1 MKSYKCEN
9 CDEMFRGEGAKEKII
24 QHLLDCA
31 VIEMDEK
38 PYLEVEKELKETYDF
53 IESVAF
59 TFSND
64 FEEHD
69 KAIIKQK
76 DGVTYK
82 VVHRYKSFGKENE
95 KPLTVMKREID
106 AIQKRVCEVLE
117 QAKKVVPEANV
128 RFTGIHENSGYAGNG
143 YIFSF
148 DVNGQVKTIT
158 MYKDYV
164 QTIMEKIK
172 SYYRDEATGV
182 LKLHNLEYSI
192 DGVAVS
198 EWLQRN
204 LGKNC
209 TIQVN
214 DEK

>member
-31 VIEMDEK
+31 VIEMDEQ
-38 PYLEVEKELKETYDF
+38 PYLEVEKQLKEIYDF
-53 IESVAF
+53 IDAVEF

-64 FEEHD
+64 FEYPD
-69 KAIIKQK
+69 MAIIKRK
-76 DGVTYK
+76 DGVMYK
-82 VVHRYKSFGKENE
+82 VAHRLKNFRKEEEDTLVIMSRGIAVIEKRANE
-95 KPLTVMKREID
+95 VVEK
-106 AIQKRVCEVLE
+106 
-117 QAKKVVPEANV
+117 AKEVVPEANV
-128 RFTGIHENSGYAGNG
+128 RFVGIHENSGYAGNG
-143 YIFSF
+143 YVFSF

-164 QTIMEKIK
+164 QTIVEKIK

-192 DGVAVS
+192 DGVSVS

-209 TIQVN
+209 TLKVN
-214 DEK
+214 Q